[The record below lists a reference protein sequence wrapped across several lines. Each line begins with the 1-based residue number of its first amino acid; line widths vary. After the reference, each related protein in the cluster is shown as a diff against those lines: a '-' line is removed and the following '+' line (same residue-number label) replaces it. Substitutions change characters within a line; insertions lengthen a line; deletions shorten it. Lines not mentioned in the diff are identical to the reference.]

1 MHLLTIVLPSALAT
15 ANRITEPGSA
25 TQPTPDMA
33 RATMKNYFT
42 HSGKQESREV
52 TITDLDM
59 GTFDYFCNPSIFGK
73 NAGAGQCSKRLASA
87 AEGLPLYLWEKCG
100 GRAVQQKIGERHRWG
115 ATPLSL
121 AKLQGQGSAVKK
133 LASATAGGLPLI
145 FGKNAWARQCR
156 KNWPALPLGGY
167 PSIFGKNA
175 GAGQCGKQL
184 ERAFGKM
191 QGQGS
196 AVKNWRALPLGATL
210 YLWENAR
217 AGQGSKR
224 LASAAGGLPHY
235 LREKCR
241 GRAVPPKLASAAGGL
256 PLYLAGAGQCIKNL
270 ASATAG
276 GRPLYL
282 WEKHG
287 SPNCET

>member
-25 TQPTPDMA
+25 SDSAHSRHGARRSRASDERLEEPRPPA
-33 RATMKNYFT
+33 RATMKIYFT

-87 AEGLPLYLWEKCG
+87 A
-100 GRAVQQKIGERHRWG
+100 G

-121 AKLQGQGSAVKK
+121 GKMQGQGSAAKNWRALPLGGYPAIFGKNAGARQCSKK
-133 LASATAGGLPLI
+133 LASATAGGLPRYLWEKCR
-145 FGKNAWARQCR
+145 GKAVQQKLAS
-156 KNWPALPLGGY
+156 ATAGGL

-175 GAGQCGKQL
+175 GAGQCSKKL

-196 AVKNWRALPLGATL
+196 AVKNWRALLGGYPSILQEQGSAVKIWRAPPLGGDPCIFGK
-210 YLWENAR
+210 NM
-217 AGQGSKR
+217 
-224 LASAAGGLPHY
+224 
-235 LREKCR
+235 
-241 GRAVPPKLASAAGGL
+241 
-256 PLYLAGAGQCIKNL
+256 GALIPTK
-270 ASATAG
+270 T
-276 GRPLYL
+276 P
-282 WEKHG
+282 
-287 SPNCET
+287 

>member
-73 NAGAGQCSKRLASA
+73 NARAGQCSKRLASA

-100 GRAVQQKIGERHRWG
+100 GGAVQQKIGERYRWG

-121 AKLQGQGSAVKK
+121 GKMQGQGSAAKK
-133 LASATAGGLPLI
+133 LASATAGGLPL
-145 FGKNAWARQCR
+145 
-156 KNWPALPLGGY
+156 
-167 PSIFGKNA
+167 
-175 GAGQCGKQL
+175 
-184 ERAFGKM
+184 
-191 QGQGS
+191 
-196 AVKNWRALPLGATL
+196 
-210 YLWENAR
+210 YLWEKCMGKAVP
-217 AGQGSKR
+217 QK
-224 LASAAGGLPHY
+224 LASATAGGLPPY
-235 LREKCR
+235 LWEKCR
-241 GRAVPPKLASAAGGL
+241 GRAV
-256 PLYLAGAGQCIKNL
+256 
-270 ASATAG
+270 
-276 GRPLYL
+276 R
-282 WEKHG
+282 
-287 SPNCET
+287 